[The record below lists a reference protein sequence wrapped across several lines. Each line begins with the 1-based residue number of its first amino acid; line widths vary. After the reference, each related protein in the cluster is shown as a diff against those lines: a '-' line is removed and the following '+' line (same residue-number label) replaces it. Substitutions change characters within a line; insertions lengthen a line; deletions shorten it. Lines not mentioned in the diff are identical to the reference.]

1 MAAFFFG
8 SFKVPAI
15 LGFRPAL
22 VAALTM
28 LQVGAA
34 AAAEDQ
40 DALDGVRRLAEEGA
54 RELAL
59 SRAELLQPP
68 SADQTRWVEWES
80 LRIELLERLGRR
92 EQLLKAASS
101 LPEFA
106 PVDLTRRALLAGA
119 EAGNAVAEPAQARGL
134 LARLLWGIGLPAEGL
149 RPARMMVIDTFL
161 LEKRPADAYRAMLR
175 FQQDYQPLSR
185 SEGEHFARSLAD
197 QGAFREAATWLLYLE
212 GRDPVRLLV
221 QLETG
226 LVSPKEAAG
235 KARAELVKAP
245 SLDWWRVFLHAAGK
259 LGDAA
264 LQVEAS
270 ERLLNHPGGEKAVS
284 AAAIR
289 EQYEALAGDIGN
301 REHLLRGEDSAWIN
315 LAASILSSSPSS
327 ARAVLA
333 MLAARGRSPAIREAA
348 LDQWLA
354 SMQRQK
360 LGLAAARYLA
370 GAGEFTMRSLVPD
383 VRRALG
389 EIALSAGE
397 AALASDYWQGL
408 PAPAGTSPEAW
419 ALRVAWAAAKAGRF
433 DDADRA
439 LGVVYSSGDPMGTDT
454 ADGLLGFAR
463 LGLEK
468 KQDKRA
474 EIWLETVAGRATG
487 RHRREALM
495 LLGPIAEQRGDY
507 SLAAQRYLLA
517 ATVSDTKVT
526 DTVSIH
532 ARWRAARCLALAG
545 FRTDAR
551 EQFERVRKTVK
562 ERALQ
567 ELIKLEMDRL

>member
-1 MAAFFFG
+1 VAG
-8 SFKVPAI
+8 IPV
-15 LGFRPAL
+15 FRPAL
-22 VAALTM
+22 VVALTL
-28 LQVGAA
+28 LQVSA

-40 DALDGVRRLAEEGA
+40 DALDVVRRLAEEGA

-68 SADQTRWVEWES
+68 SADRTRWVEWES

-92 EQLLKAASS
+92 EQLLEAASS
-101 LPEFA
+101 LPEYA

-134 LARLLWGIGLPAEGL
+134 LARLLWGAGLPAEGL
-149 RPARMMVIDTFL
+149 RPARMMVIDTLL

-197 QGAFREAATWLLYLE
+197 QGAFREAATWLLYLD
-212 GRDPVRLLV
+212 GRDPARLLV

-226 LVSPKEAAG
+226 LVSPKDAAA

-245 SLDWWRVFLHAAGK
+245 SLDWWRVLFHAAEK
-259 LGDAA
+259 LGDGA

-270 ERLLNHPGGEKAVS
+270 EHLLNHPGGGVAVS

-289 EQYEALAGDIGN
+289 EQYEALASDIGN
-301 REHLLRGEDSAWIN
+301 RKHLLRGDDSAWLD
-315 LAASILSSSPSS
+315 LAASILPSSPSS

-333 MLAARGRSPAIREAA
+333 TLAVRGRSPAIREAA

-370 GAGEFTMRSLVPD
+370 GAGELTLASLVPD

-389 EIALSAGE
+389 EFALGAGE
-397 AALASDYWQGL
+397 AALASDYWRGL
-408 PAPAGTSPEAW
+408 PAPGGNSPDVW
-419 ALRVAWAAAKAGRF
+419 AMRVASAAAKAGRF
-433 DDADRA
+433 DVVDRA
-439 LGVVYSSGDPMGTDT
+439 LDVVLSSGNPMGADT
-454 ADGLLGFAR
+454 ADGLLGLAR
-463 LGLEK
+463 IGLEK

-474 EIWLETVAGRATG
+474 EAWLEAVAGRATG
-487 RHRREALM
+487 RNRREALM

-507 SLAAQRYLLA
+507 GLAAQRYLLA
-517 ATVSDTKVT
+517 TIVSGTKVT
-526 DTVSIH
+526 NALSID

-545 FRTDAR
+545 FRADALD
-551 EQFERVRKTVK
+551 QFERIRKTVK
-562 ERALQ
+562 ERELQ
-567 ELIKLEMDRL
+567 ELIKLEIDRL